1 MVVYGPYSFGQ
12 SFHRQP
18 TFMTWMIPLMTSRL
32 RRGFTP
38 RRFFGIACS
47 IASSC
52 SSASQNKL
60 DIGALPHMG
69 ASNRSRRSHVKWKL
83 GSEPSR
89 TAVSDVGSTDPYL
102 GDVMSGL
109 DEWTRRRGANGI

>member
-12 SFHRQP
+12 SFQRQP
-18 TFMTWMIPLMTSRL
+18 TFITWMIPLMTSRL

-52 SSASQNKL
+52 SSVIQNKL
-60 DIGALPHMG
+60 GIAALGTWELRIGADGVTSNGNWVRTLIRFTLAMTSG
-69 ASNRSRRSHVKWKL
+69 VAS
-83 GSEPSR
+83 
-89 TAVSDVGSTDPYL
+89 A
-102 GDVMSGL
+102 
-109 DEWTRRRGANGI
+109 